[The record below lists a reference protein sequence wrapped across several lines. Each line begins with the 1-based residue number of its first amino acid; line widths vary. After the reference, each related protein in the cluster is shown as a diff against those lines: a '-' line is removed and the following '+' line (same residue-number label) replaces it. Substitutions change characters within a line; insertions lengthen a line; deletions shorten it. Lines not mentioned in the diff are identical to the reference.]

1 MPVDITFGDAVIEP
15 EVTIDFGDA
24 VMHDAPGS
32 EVERVKT
39 PLGEMD
45 AAVLVLALAPEFIP
59 GIGREG
65 ARLILAHTWGLELN
79 RGKGA
84 FGRNIGNIM
93 AAGYP
98 KVVKDCRNIKGAPAP
113 GKEAFTKPNS
123 YWKGDYWRPPWFAD
137 RTHKL
142 HAAMLAGCV
151 PSAFRAY
158 DSYKDS
164 LSDYLRLAVSR
175 KLIAAGALSGHAF
188 EFAKG
193 VWDSGY
199 CQDPPCAP
207 SVLTESLKKL
217 SHEFGE
223 KNYFQSL
230 PSVVSP
236 ESKGSTMLLAALTLG
251 ITGAIFWGTVK
262 GKKS

>member
-1 MPVDITFGDAVIEP
+1 MPVDITFGDAVIEERDP

-24 VMHDAPGS
+24 VIETAPGS
-32 EVERVKT
+32 EVPMVKS

-45 AAVLVLALAPEFIP
+45 AAVLVLALAPQFIP

-84 FGRNIGNIM
+84 YGRNIGNIM
-93 AAGYP
+93 AAGMQ
-98 KVVKDCRNIKGAPAP
+98 N
-113 GKEAFTKPNS
+113 GKEVFTKPNS
-123 YWKGDYWRPPWFAD
+123 FWHGNYWRPPWFAD

-142 HAAMLAGCV
+142 HAKMLEGKA

-158 DSYKDS
+158 DSYQDS
-164 LSDYLRLAVSR
+164 LGDYLRLAVAR

-199 CQDPPCAP
+199 CQDPACAP
-207 SVLTESLKKL
+207 SVLTNTLKKL
-217 SHEFGE
+217 SQEFGE
-223 KNYFQSL
+223 KQYFQSL
-230 PSVVSP
+230 PSVVTP
-236 ESKGSTMLLAALTLG
+236 ESKGGTMLLAALTLG
-251 ITGAIFWGTVK
+251 VTGAIFWGTVK